1 MYFNVNSANRM
12 QISGIGDISFY
23 EDTGTTAKF
32 FWDASAESLGIGNST
47 PSNNHA
53 NANNLVVGNGTA
65 GGIANYVGTGLGW
78 YAFSRD
84 NANNSDAYDGGIS
97 YDGSRNL
104 MFHTN
109 AGTERMRIDSSG
121 NVGIGTSSP
130 THPLV
135 VSRSGAGIKAFFT
148 NTTDADFGINLSS
161 GITLLTPTTGTL
173 AFGTSS
179 TERMR
184 IDSSGNVGIGTSSPA
199 QALVVNRSSG
209 NTYLEVSRAT
219 QSQGQVALQLTGG
232 TGGTNWIMYQ
242 DTSSND
248 LKFFGNSADRMT
260 IDSNG
265 NVGIGTTSPT
275 YKVDVSGTNPAL
287 RLKSSAAFGYIIDQ
301 NTSSGLVSHIVYE
314 NVDMR
319 FGTNSTERMRIN
331 SSGYLLVGTT
341 STLGSNPARLE
352 VYTVGSGGRIIQTKT
367 DINGNTNHLTFNT
380 PSGQAGQIYTNTL
393 TTTYGTSSDY
403 RLKENVVDLSDA
415 TTRLKQLAPKR
426 FNFIADVDAKTVD
439 GFLAHEVQSIVPEAI
454 YGIKDEVDADGN
466 PVYQG
471 IDQSKLVPLLTAA
484 LKEAITKIET
494 LETEMTSVKARLDAL
509 EAN

>member
-1 MYFNVNSANRM
+1 MS
-12 QISGIGDISFY
+12 
-23 EDTGTTAKF
+23 
-32 FWDASAESLGIGNST
+32 
-47 PSNNHA
+47 
-53 NANNLVVGNGTA
+53 
-65 GGIANYVGTGLGW
+65 
-78 YAFSRD
+78 
-84 NANNSDAYDGGIS
+84 
-97 YDGSRNL
+97 
-104 MFHTN
+104 
-109 AGTERMRIDSSG
+109 IDSS
-121 NVGIGTSSP
+121 
-130 THPLV
+130 
-135 VSRSGAGIKAFFT
+135 
-148 NTTDADFGINLSS
+148 
-161 GITLLTPTTGTL
+161 
-173 AFGTSS
+173 
-179 TERMR
+179 
-184 IDSSGNVGIGTSSPA
+184 
-199 QALVVNRSSG
+199 
-209 NTYLEVSRAT
+209 
-219 QSQGQVALQLTGG
+219 
-232 TGGTNWIMYQ
+232 
-242 DTSSND
+242 
-248 LKFFGNSADRMT
+248 
-260 IDSNG
+260 G